1 MAKQRSKKSLLK
13 PSVFLGVILVT
24 AGLALLALELTN
36 TTHFFHAKPQSKQ
49 VVTAGKPVA
58 APSQAGSSP
67 AQSPSGQKTITTD
80 NSQPSG
86 GATDTHGSSVPDTTS
101 SQWVTSQTGY
111 ITVKSPLADSRL
123 QDGGTVAGSAKVG
136 TVYYR
141 LTDNKV
147 GVIAQGQLT
156 VTDGKFSG
164 SLHFQPKGTGGRL
177 DVYSTDSAG
186 IEYNEVQINVSF

>member
-49 VVTAGKPVA
+49 VVT
-58 APSQAGSSP
+58 